1 MAKEKMVC
9 PISKTMCVECSIY
22 RGRHYY
28 LCFSKGYHGSL
39 LESGLVDN
47 LKMKPEEATDV
58 KFGIPD
64 NMLTSSKCIK
74 NIEDI
79 VMNMDMQVPTV

>member
-1 MAKEKMVC
+1 MAKEKMIC
-9 PISKTMCVECSIY
+9 PISKTMCVDCAIY

-39 LESGLVDN
+39 LESGLIDN
-47 LKMKPEEATDV
+47 LKMKPKEATDV

-64 NMLTSSKCIK
+64 NILTSPNCIQ
-74 NIEDI
+74 NIEDKI
-79 VMNMDMQVPTV
+79 MDMQLCNSEG

>member
-9 PISKTMCVECSIY
+9 PISKTMCVDCAIY

-28 LCFSKGYHGSL
+28 LCFSKGYRGSL
-39 LESGLVDN
+39 LESGLIDN
-47 LKMKPEEATDV
+47 LKMKPEEGTDV
-58 KFGIPD
+58 KFGMPD
-64 NMLTSSKCIK
+64 NILTSSKCIK

-79 VMNMDMQVPTV
+79 VMNMDMQVPTA